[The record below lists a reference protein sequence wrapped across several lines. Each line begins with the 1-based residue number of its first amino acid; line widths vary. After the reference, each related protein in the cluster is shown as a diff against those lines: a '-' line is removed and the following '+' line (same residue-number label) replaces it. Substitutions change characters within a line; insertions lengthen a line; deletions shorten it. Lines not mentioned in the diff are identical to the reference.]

1 MNRRQFFIF
10 NVCALC
16 FVPLLALETKI
27 RDSSIW
33 NASSINDAAMALY
46 GREKFSTLQ
55 KSEEIELIVPRG
67 VIKNRENIEITVRTG
82 MKCKSLAIFQDAHS
96 KSLVA
101 FFDIHDGC
109 IVDYEFNIRMEFKGT
124 ILAVIEDLNGNLY
137 YTRAYID
144 IVTMSCM
151 ASG

>member
-10 NVCALC
+10 NVCIAPYMS
-16 FVPLLALETKI
+16 VSALETKV
-27 RDSSIW
+27 RDSKIW
-33 NASSINDAAMALY
+33 TASSINDAAMALY

-82 MKCKSLAIFQDAHS
+82 MKCKSLAIFQDS
-96 KSLVA
+96 NSRSLVA
-101 FFDIHDGC
+101 FFDIHDAC

-144 IVTMSCM
+144 IVTMRCM